1 MIFTIG
7 LILFAIGYIW
17 YRGTEYSKDWRDTT
31 QFSLMVIGSSL
42 VSFSLLTL
50 AWKYLP

>member
-7 LILFAIGYIW
+7 TILFLIGYIW
-17 YRGTEYSKDWRDTT
+17 YRGVEYSKDWRDTV
-31 QFSLMVIGSSL
+31 QFILMVVGASL

-50 AWKYLP
+50 AWRYLP